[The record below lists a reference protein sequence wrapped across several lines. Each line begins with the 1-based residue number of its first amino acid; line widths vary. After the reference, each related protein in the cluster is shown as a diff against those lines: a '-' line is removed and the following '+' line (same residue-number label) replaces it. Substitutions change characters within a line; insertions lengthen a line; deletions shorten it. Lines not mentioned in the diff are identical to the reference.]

1 MRWPLSPPGGKPE
14 GEEQESTGLR
24 RFGAVLLLGCLAACT
39 PRPIAAPKAE
49 RPRAPLALPALLA
62 PGRAGEQRL
71 FFAKNLAPFFAGL
84 ARLEGRRAAGPLQVI
99 QLGDSH
105 TANDAFSG
113 RVRQHL
119 QVRFGAA
126 GRGWLPAG
134 VPYKYF
140 RPHLVSV
147 AETGWRHVTPR
158 GSKLPFGLDA
168 TIAESRR
175 RGASVTLADTE
186 AAGFDRLAIEFLAM
200 PGGGA
205 FSVAVDG
212 RPPLRIATGA
222 AAERMKRVEIPAPP
236 HAHRMLLASLDER
249 PVRLVGWAVER
260 RAPGIIYE
268 NHGTVGATVA
278 LLARMSARTLAT
290 ELADSRPRLIVVAF
304 GTNEGFDDT
313 LDPRRYAADFR
324 ARVAALAQ
332 LAPGAAILVVGPPD
346 GNRRRRACPP
356 AQPQQMSC
364 RPAAADPCRWHEPP
378 RLAAVRRA
386 QRAAAQR
393 AGWAFWD
400 WRGAM
405 GGACSIDRF
414 AAADPPLAYPEHV
427 HLTDLG
433 YEESAEV
440 LYFDL
445 MRAYAA
451 WKRRGARS

>member
-1 MRWPLSPPGGKPE
+1 MGE
-14 GEEQESTGLR
+14 GQESPGFR
-24 RFGAVLLLGCLAACT
+24 RFAAVLVLGCLAACT
-39 PRPIAAPKAE
+39 PPPIAAPKAE
-49 RPRAPLALPALLA
+49 QPRAPLGLPALLA
-62 PGRAGEQRL
+62 PGRAGERRL
-71 FFAKNLAPFFAGL
+71 FFAKNLAPFFAAL
-84 ARLEGRRAAGPLQVI
+84 ARLERRRAAGPLRII

-113 RVRQHL
+113 RVRQDL
-119 QVRFGAA
+119 QARFGAA

-134 VPYKYF
+134 VPYEYF
-140 RPHLVSV
+140 RPRLVRV
-147 AETGWRHVTPR
+147 AETGWRHLTPR

-168 TIAESRR
+168 AIAESRR
-175 RGASVTLADTE
+175 RGASMRLADTE

-222 AAERMKRVEIPAPP
+222 AAERVKRIEVPAPP
-236 HAHRMLLASLDER
+236 HAHRVRLASLDKR
-249 PVRLVGWAVER
+249 PVRLLGWAVER
-260 RAPGIIYE
+260 RAPGIVYE

-278 LLARMSARTLAT
+278 LLARMSPQTLAT

-304 GTNEGFDDT
+304 GTNEGFDDA
-313 LDPRRYAADFR
+313 LDPRRYAAEFR

-332 LAPGAAILVVGPPD
+332 RAPGAAILVLGPPD

-364 RPAAADPCRWHEPP
+364 RPAAADPCRWHAPP

-451 WKRRGARS
+451 WKRRGAKSS